1 MYALAD
7 PNIHN
12 LAVEGVFDDC
22 QDIIKAIGTD
32 AAFKTRYA
40 IGTVNSINWARVA
53 AQIVY
58 YFKGYFAVATSD
70 GAPVDFAVPSGNFG
84 NILAGHVARQ
94 MGLPI
99 RRLILATNENDVLDE
114 FFRTG
119 RYRPRSTGETH
130 ATSSPSMD
138 ISKASNF
145 ERYVFDIVGRD
156 TKVLRELWTMLARE
170 GGFDLS
176 TTPFWPQVG
185 ASGFV
190 SGVSTHH
197 DRIATIRETYARSRV
212 IIDPHT
218 ADGLKVGRACRDSAV
233 PLVCIETA
241 LPAEFLAAGLL
252 LFCSALLALLF
263 RQHALALA
271 IPLLALA
278 AYPVV
283 QIVHALASVATS
295 FADTSAL
302 VGAAFDVV
310 LLVWTFLL
318 FVRVVAV
325 ALLPANPHRWPRA
338 LVGGLLLVAPILLA
352 PMVMP
357 SEAWWRGTT
366 AAADSRYPNA
376 ASEPVLAAQQSL
388 LDDALSNLEDERS
401 GETDLYF
408 IGFAGDAREGPWRN
422 DVEAA
427 QHAMDERWDTRGRSI
442 TLLNSPQTLLQTPM
456 ATVTNLRETL
466 KEVAAAIEGALAVT
480 MAPLALAPIAPSVL
494 RTLLDESGIQW
505 RIVIVAA
512 CHAGEFVQALQSE
525 TTLVLTATGDGA
537 TYGCERSGEVTN
549 LGAALF
555 GDALPRADSLR
566 AAIEA
571 AHTRIVAGERNGRTP
586 SAGGAQLVIGPAM
599 AEKLKEL
606 DQTRATRRSNR
617 SV

>member
-1 MYALAD
+1 M
-7 PNIHN
+7 IHELTKLGRN
-12 LAVEGVFDDC
+12 L
-22 QDIIKAIGTD
+22 
-32 AAFKTRYA
+32 
-40 IGTVNSINWARVA
+40 
-53 AQIVY
+53 
-58 YFKGYFAVATSD
+58 
-70 GAPVDFAVPSGNFG
+70 
-84 NILAGHVARQ
+84 LAGAR
-94 MGLPI
+94 
-99 RRLILATNENDVLDE
+99 LALFMPVERFAFRIDLAQLLLLFVL
-114 FFRTG
+114 
-119 RYRPRSTGETH
+119 S
-130 ATSSPSMD
+130 ALLD
-138 ISKASNF
+138 IGVDWSRF
-145 ERYVFDIVGRD
+145 QPD
-156 TKVLRELWTMLARE
+156 AR
-170 GGFDLS
+170 FS
-176 TTPFWPQVG
+176 WYG
-185 ASGFV
+185 AGN
-190 SGVSTHH
+190 
-197 DRIATIRETYARSRV
+197 
-212 IIDPHT
+212 
-218 ADGLKVGRACRDSAV
+218 
-233 PLVCIETA
+233 
-241 LPAEFLAAGLL
+241 EFLAAGLL
-252 LFCSALLALLF
+252 LFSSAVLALLF
-263 RQHALALA
+263 RQHALAVA

-278 AYPVV
+278 AYPVI
-283 QIVHALASVATS
+283 QIVHAMTSVATS

-388 LDDALSNLEDERS
+388 LDDALSNLDDERS

-408 IGFAGDAREGPWRN
+408 IGFAGDAREEPWRN

-466 KEVAAAIEGALAVT
+466 KEVAAAINADEDVVMLYLAGPAARDGALDVT
-480 MAPLALAPIAPSVL
+480 MAPLDLAPIAPSVL

-505 RIVIVAA
+505 RIVVVAA